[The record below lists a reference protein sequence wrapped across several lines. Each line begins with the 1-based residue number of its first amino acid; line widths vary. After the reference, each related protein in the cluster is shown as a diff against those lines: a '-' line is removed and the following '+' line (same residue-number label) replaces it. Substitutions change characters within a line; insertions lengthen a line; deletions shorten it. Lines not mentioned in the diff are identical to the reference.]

1 MNEQLLTIETAFLNL
16 PQVQN
21 SLGIIAIRNV
31 QTEIQNASKS
41 KFAGTMKMGTLI
53 LKSIEFFESEEGKEL
68 FAEEGIQWSKADL
81 GLKVFGWQKSFFY
94 KVIKASKLDTRI
106 VDAFKNKCEAANEAS
121 ISIANLLKFAK
132 TIDLNSLEH
141 SDDATSDEIETAENE
156 AIETAEIETPI
167 QDEPTIL
174 TFSFKNPAG
183 KNVAVRVLA
192 SGEVIT
198 TNETDDVRSA
208 CQFLMAALQQ

>member
-1 MNEQLLTIETAFLNL
+1 MSEQLLTIETAFLGL

-21 SLGIIAIRNV
+21 ALGLTAIRGI

-41 KFAGTMKMGTLI
+41 KFAGTMKMGQLI

-68 FAEEGIQWSKADL
+68 FAEEGIQWTKAEL

-94 KVIKASKLDTRI
+94 KVIKASKLDARI
-106 VDAFKNKCEAANEAS
+106 VDAFKIKCEEVNEAS

-132 TIDLNSLEH
+132 TIDLDSLEH
-141 SDDATSDEIETAENE
+141 SEDATSEEIEATENE
-156 AIETAEIETPI
+156 AIESAEIESPV

-183 KNVAVRVLA
+183 KNIAVRVLA
-192 SGEVIT
+192 SGEAIT

-208 CQFLMAALQQ
+208 CQFLMATLQE

>member
-1 MNEQLLTIETAFLNL
+1 MSEQLLTIETAFLGL

-21 SLGIIAIRNV
+21 ALGLTAIRGV

-41 KFAGTMKMGTLI
+41 KFAGTMKMGQLI

-68 FAEEGIQWSKADL
+68 FAEEGIQWTKAEL

-106 VDAFKNKCEAANEAS
+106 VDAFKIKCEEVNEAS

-132 TIDLNSLEH
+132 TIDLDNLEH
-141 SDDATSDEIETAENE
+141 SEDATSEEIEATENE
-156 AIETAEIETPI
+156 AIESAEIETPV

-183 KNVAVRVLA
+183 KNVAIRVLA

-198 TNETDDVRSA
+198 TNNNEEVIE
-208 CQFLMAALQQ
+208 AAKFMIATLQQ

>member
-1 MNEQLLTIETAFLNL
+1 MSEQLLTIETAFLDL

-21 SLGIIAIRNV
+21 ALGLTAIRGV

-41 KFAGTMKMGTLI
+41 KFAGTMKMGQLI

-68 FAEEGIQWSKADL
+68 FAEEGIQWTKAEL

-106 VDAFKNKCEAANEAS
+106 VDAFKIKCEEVNEAS

-132 TIDLNSLEH
+132 TIDLDNLEH
-141 SDDATSDEIETAENE
+141 SEDATSEEIEATENE
-156 AIETAEIETPI
+156 AIESAEIETPV

-183 KNVAVRVLA
+183 KNVAIRVLA

-198 TNETDDVRSA
+198 TNNNEEVIE
-208 CQFLMAALQQ
+208 AAKFMIATLQQ

>member
-1 MNEQLLTIETAFLNL
+1 
-16 PQVQN
+16 
-21 SLGIIAIRNV
+21 
-31 QTEIQNASKS
+31 
-41 KFAGTMKMGTLI
+41 MGKLI

-68 FAEEGIQWSKADL
+68 FAEEGIQWTKAEL

-106 VDAFKNKCEAANEAS
+106 VDAFKIKCEEVNEAS

-132 TIDLNSLEH
+132 TIDLDNLEH
-141 SDDATSDEIETAENE
+141 SEDATSEEIEATENE
-156 AIETAEIETPI
+156 AIESAEIETPV

-183 KNVAVRVLA
+183 KNVAIRVLA

-198 TNETDDVRSA
+198 TNNNEEVIE
-208 CQFLMAALQQ
+208 AAKFMIATLQQ